1 MAQVSP
7 PPLRAARQGCYIRA
21 IRSETTMANTSDTI
35 LRKVLGTTL
44 QTGALRAVVLL
55 GAFTFVG
62 AFLAWLIR

>member
-1 MAQVSP
+1 MEQVSL

-21 IRSETTMANTSDTI
+21 SRSEITMANTSDTI

>member
-1 MAQVSP
+1 MGQVSP
-7 PPLRAARQGCYIRA
+7 PPLRAARQGCYIRD
-21 IRSETTMANTSDTI
+21 IISETTMANTSDTI

>member
-1 MAQVSP
+1 MEQVSP
-7 PPLRAARQGCYIRA
+7 PPLRAARQGCYIRP
-21 IRSETTMANTSDTI
+21 IKTETIMANTSDTI

-62 AFLAWLIR
+62 AFLAWLIA

>member
-1 MAQVSP
+1 
-7 PPLRAARQGCYIRA
+7 
-21 IRSETTMANTSDTI
+21 MANISDTI

-62 AFLAWLIR
+62 AFVAWLIR